1 MSLGISARRVYKA
14 LVLAFAAFLAT
25 SCASPPLNL
34 YTLEPPDT
42 VARAT
47 PSAERVKVVEIR
59 RAAVPD
65 FLDNQ
70 DILVRRGSTLVRSSQ
85 GRWASRLSLGAT
97 HFVTGQLAQRRP
109 DILITDQPQIEPPD
123 YQVFLTIST
132 LDVTAGGTAT
142 MEADWLIVPRNTAQ
156 PSQRKRGAFTVTGS
170 TATDQGVVSL
180 NTALFQQ
187 LADAIG
193 ASSLW

>member
-1 MSLGISARRVYKA
+1 MSFGISARRIFMA
-14 LVLAFAAFLAT
+14 LALASAAFLAT

-34 YTLEPPDT
+34 YTLEASD
-42 VARAT
+42 A
-47 PSAERVKVVEIR
+47 AERTSPSVGKVRVVEIR

-132 LDVTAGGTAT
+132 LDVTATGTAT
-142 MEADWLIVPRNTAQ
+142 MEADWLIVPRNAAL
-156 PSQRKRGAFTVTGS
+156 PSQRKRGGFSATGS
-170 TATDQGVVSL
+170 TATDQDVVSL
-180 NTALFQQ
+180 NTALLQQ
-187 LADAIG
+187 LTDAIA
-193 ASSLW
+193 ASSPW

>member
-1 MSLGISARRVYKA
+1 MSLGISARRIFMA
-14 LVLAFAAFLAT
+14 LALASAAFLAT

-34 YTLEPPDT
+34 YTLEPSDAA
-42 VARAT
+42 ARVT
-47 PSAERVKVVEIR
+47 PSVGKVKVVEIR

-109 DILITDQPQIEPPD
+109 DMLITDQPQIEPPD

-142 MEADWLIVPRNTAQ
+142 MEADWLIVPRNAAL
-156 PSQRKRGAFTVTGS
+156 PSQRKRGGFSVTGS
-170 TATDQGVVSL
+170 TATDQDVVSL
-180 NTALFQQ
+180 NTALLQQ
-187 LADAIG
+187 LADAIA
-193 ASSLW
+193 ASSPW

>member
-1 MSLGISARRVYKA
+1 MSLGISLRRIFMA
-14 LVLAFAAFLAT
+14 LALASVALAT

-34 YTLEPPDT
+34 YTLEASDAA
-42 VARAT
+42 ARVT
-47 PSAERVKVVEIR
+47 PSVGKVKVVEVR

-70 DILVRRGSTLVRSSQ
+70 DILVRRGSTLARSSQ

-109 DILITDQPQIEPPD
+109 DILITDQPQIEPAD

-132 LDVTAGGTAT
+132 LDVIASGTAT
-142 MEADWLIVPRNTAQ
+142 MEADWLIVPRNATL
-156 PSQRKRGAFTVTGS
+156 PSQRKRGSFNATGS
-170 TATDQGVVSL
+170 TATDQDVVSL
-180 NTALFQQ
+180 NTALLQQ

-193 ASSLW
+193 ASSPW

>member
-1 MSLGISARRVYKA
+1 MSLDISARRVYRA

-42 VARAT
+42 VARVT
-47 PSAERVKVVEIR
+47 PSAGRVKVVEIR

-97 HFVTGQLAQRRP
+97 HFVAGQLARRRP

-132 LDVTAGGTAT
+132 LDVTAGGSAT

-156 PSQRKRGAFTVTGS
+156 PSQRKRGAFTATGS

-180 NTALFQQ
+180 NTALLQQ

-193 ASSLW
+193 ASSPW

>member
-1 MSLGISARRVYKA
+1 MSLGISARRIFMA
-14 LVLAFAAFLAT
+14 LALASAAFLAT

-34 YTLEPPDT
+34 YTLEASDAAAP
-42 VARAT
+42 AT
-47 PSAERVKVVEIR
+47 PSVGKVKVVEIR

-70 DILVRRGSTLVRSSQ
+70 DILVRRGSTLARSSQ

-132 LDVTAGGTAT
+132 LDVTAAGTAT
-142 MEADWLIVPRNTAQ
+142 MEADWLIVPRNAAL
-156 PSQRKRGAFTVTGS
+156 PSQRKRGGFSVTGS
-170 TATDQGVVSL
+170 TATDQDVVSL

-187 LADAIG
+187 LADAIA
-193 ASSLW
+193 ASSPW

>member
-65 FLDNQ
+65 FLDHQ

-142 MEADWLIVPRNTAQ
+142 MEADWLVVPRNTAQ

-180 NTALFQQ
+180 NTALLQQ

-193 ASSLW
+193 ASSPW

>member
-1 MSLGISARRVYKA
+1 MSLGTSARRIYRA
-14 LVLAFAAFLAT
+14 LVFVFAAFLVT

-34 YTLEPPDT
+34 YMLEASDAAER
-42 VARAT
+42 VT
-47 PSAERVKVVEIR
+47 PSVGKVKVVEIR

-109 DILITDQPQIEPPD
+109 DILITDQPQIEPSD

-132 LDVTAGGTAT
+132 LDVTATGTAT
-142 MEADWLIVPRNTAQ
+142 MEADWLIV
-156 PSQRKRGAFTVTGS
+156 RKT
-170 TATDQGVVSL
+170 
-180 NTALFQQ
+180 
-187 LADAIG
+187 
-193 ASSLW
+193 W

>member
-1 MSLGISARRVYKA
+1 MSFGISARRIFMA
-14 LVLAFAAFLAT
+14 LALASAAFLAT

-34 YTLEPPDT
+34 YTLEASDAA
-42 VARAT
+42 ARVT
-47 PSAERVKVVEIR
+47 PSVGKVKVVEIR

-132 LDVTAGGTAT
+132 LDVRATGTAT
-142 MEADWLIVPRNTAQ
+142 MEADWLIVPRNAAL
-156 PSQRKRGAFTVTGS
+156 PSQRKRGGFSATGS
-170 TATDQGVVSL
+170 TATDQDVVSL
-180 NTALFQQ
+180 NTALLQQ
-187 LADAIG
+187 LTDAIA
-193 ASSLW
+193 ASSPW